1 MPTRRLRSREA
12 PAKFLLHL
20 ILSAA
25 PVSVLSCSDSGD
37 PATGIGGSPAVG
49 GSAGGLSAG
58 VPSSTMG
65 GSPASSAGAGA
76 GVGGSM
82 PSGQGGSNAPVAGG
96 GGAGTGGAPS
106 AGGTADGGAAPN
118 GGAPASSGAGGKG
131 GSPAVGGAASAG
143 GGAGGASAGG
153 GGTTTAGNG
162 GGGASGGGPPIV
174 DLFNGVDLT
183 GFTAYRETSATAPGT
198 ALTPAQAQ
206 QIFKV
211 EAGAIR
217 VYGDFAQAS
226 TQARHTLVT
235 AASYSK
241 YKLWLEYKWGTK
253 TFAPYADTARYPR
266 DAGILFH
273 LHRAPTQVWPPSIEF
288 QIKDGSTG
296 DIFALYAR
304 CTSLARNGGTTFVD
318 LADGGTEKLVN
329 GSTGF
334 VQHIRS
340 ANREVPEW
348 NSLLLEVNGGTAV
361 FNVNGQVVNRVLSVM
376 DRDGNPIISG
386 PIAFQAE
393 HAETFYR
400 NIRIQVL
407 P

>member
-1 MPTRRLRSREA
+1 MPTGQGGTA
-12 PAKFLLHL
+12 PA
-20 ILSAA
+20 AA
-25 PVSVLSCSDSGD
+25 GSGVGGASGGTSGAP
-37 PATGIGGSPAVG
+37 PAGGAAAGGAGPTGGSPATSGAGGNGGSSAVG
-49 GSAGGLSAG
+49 GAAG
-58 VPSSTMG
+58 
-65 GSPASSAGAGA
+65 
-76 GVGGSM
+76 
-82 PSGQGGSNAPVAGG
+82 AGG
-96 GGAGTGGAPS
+96 GGAS
-106 AGGTADGGAAPN
+106 GGT
-118 GGAPASSGAGGKG
+118 S
-131 GSPAVGGAASAG
+131 
-143 GGAGGASAGG
+143 
-153 GGTTTAGNG
+153 TAGKG

-198 ALTPAQAQ
+198 ALTPDQAQ

-217 VYGDFAQAS
+217 VYGDLAQAS
-226 TQARHTLVT
+226 TQSRHTLVT

-253 TFAPYADTARYPR
+253 TFAPYQDTARYPR

-304 CTSLARNGGTTFVD
+304 CTSLGRNGGTTFVD
-318 LADGGTEKLVN
+318 MADGGTEKLVN
-329 GSTGF
+329 GSSGF

-340 ANREVPEW
+340 TNREVPEW

-376 DRDGNPIISG
+376 DRDGNPISSG